1 MIINWISRAM
11 IKEVQD
17 AIQTYK
23 GGIKFTSDA
32 LEKFFQE

>member
-11 IKEVQD
+11 IKELRD

-32 LEKFFQE
+32 LEKVFQE

>member
-11 IKEVQD
+11 IKELRD

-32 LEKFFQE
+32 LEKVYQE